1 MSPSRRI
8 VRHLAQLWQVPL
20 LLVSLALF
28 AAAAYLLFDPQAG
41 MSSQQKIQRARA
53 FLKTDRPDAAVEPNP
68 FCLRIGSILRDELA
82 ALGNADS
89 PRRLAERTQRFDRI
103 GQPDPVLAPTG

>member
-1 MSPSRRI
+1 MSGKGTEAMSPSRRI

-28 AAAAYLLFDPQAG
+28 VAAAYLLFDPQAG

-53 FLKTDRPDAAVEPNP
+53 FLKTDRPDAAIEQLN
-68 FCLRIGSILRDELA
+68 RMLA
-82 ALGNADS
+82 AGKMDRADEAIVHVT
-89 PRRLAERTQRFDRI
+89 LAEAIDASMNRRD
-103 GQPDPVLAPTG
+103 V